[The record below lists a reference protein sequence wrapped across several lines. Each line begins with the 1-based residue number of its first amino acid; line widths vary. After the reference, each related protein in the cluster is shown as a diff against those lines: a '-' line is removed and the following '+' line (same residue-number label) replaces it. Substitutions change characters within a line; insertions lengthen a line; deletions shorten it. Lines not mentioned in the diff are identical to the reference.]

1 MSTSNVSV
9 VRDGGLIANNAGLIA
24 GGRLLLSLI
33 FILAGYGKLT
43 GIAGTAGWFGSIGLP
58 FPTAVAVLVG
68 LLEFFGGLAILVGYK
83 TRIAAVALALFT
95 IAATLIAHLDFSD
108 QVQVLFF
115 QKNLA
120 IAGGLAVLAAFGA
133 GALSIDGRRS

>member
-1 MSTSNVSV
+1 MSSSNVAV
-9 VRDGGLIANNAGLIA
+9 VKSGGLIANNSALIA
-24 GGRLLLSLI
+24 VGRLLLSLI

-58 FPTAVAVLVG
+58 FPTVVAVLVG
-68 LLEFFGGLAILVGYK
+68 LLELFGGLAILVGYK

-133 GALSIDGRRS
+133 GALSIDGRRG